1 MLGIKK
7 LDRYI
12 LQKFLLIFVGA
23 FFICQFVFMMQ
34 FTWRYVDELIGK
46 GLSMEILAQFF
57 WYMGLTLV
65 PQALPLAILLASL
78 ITFGNFGE
86 SFELTATK
94 AAGVSLL
101 RIMRPLGIVAL
112 LMTGVSFYFQNSTST
127 EAQVNLRTLLFS
139 MKQQSPAVEIP
150 EGVFYNGVPNINLF
164 VQKKNAETG
173 MLYQTIIYKTDQGF
187 EKAQIVLAD
196 SARLEMT
203 ADKLHLKLDLWNGE
217 QFQALQSDGGANM
230 LSNNNGEPYDRETFN
245 YKQLLIDFDSN
256 FNLMDKEL
264 LTGMP
269 QAKNMK
275 QIEHSVDSMEH
286 ELDSVGRAY
295 YADLNRS
302 YYRIRSLRRA
312 DSLQLAAILQGKVKR
327 KSSGQVTKI
336 PTVASIE
343 ANASNIE
350 MENARQLARSTVRSM
365 QSDLE
370 WKTMVVSDGDYN
382 IRRHWVEWHQKM
394 TLSLACIIF
403 FFVGAPLG
411 AIIRKGGLGM
421 PTVISVA
428 IFIFWYIINT
438 SSMKMARDGS
448 INMALGMW
456 ISTLVIAPFG
466 IFITYKANRDSV
478 VFNLDAYRSLLFR
491 WLGIRTKRHLVR
503 KEVIIEDPRMDLVP
517 GWLDALREDCRAY
530 NQRKQL
536 LRAPNYVQTFFRY
549 EQDEAAKQI
558 RDRIES
564 LVEELSNSRDSKV
577 LALLNEFPSIYA
589 AAHTSPFHSHRA
601 NVLAGIFFPLGLIL
615 WFRIWRFRLRLL
627 RDLRITVRTCDQL
640 DQVISGR
647 REEVNDGMAPDA
659 EQLASRRFRKRMRR
673 VVKGAVVVLFLAL
686 LATIVWNGWKRQKHQ
701 RAKAQTEQANRPGSN
716 PNRTPY
722 RPTGHDRH
730 SGTPPNRS
738 GCNSRKERP
747 KPIRPC
753 GRRPTGPR
761 IRPGRRAYGGRNVVR
776 WRHLPPNS
784 TRFRTDNPTP
794 ERHYPP
800 DRVSNPADST
810 SCPP

>member
-101 RIMRPLGIVAL
+101 RVMRPLGIVAL

-327 KSSGQVTKI
+327 KSSGQVTKV

-647 REEVNDGMAPDA
+647 REEVNDGMTPDA

-673 VVKGAVVVLFLAL
+673 VVKGGVVVLFLAL

-701 RAKAQTEQANRPGSN
+701 RAKAQTEQANRPGDSA
-716 PNRTPY
+716 
-722 RPTGHDRH
+722 
-730 SGTPPNRS
+730 SGKENSSSDFRS
-738 GCNSRKERP
+738 PSP
-747 KPIRPC
+747 MLP
-753 GRRPTGPR
+753 
-761 IRPGRRAYGGRNVVR
+761 VR
-776 WRHLPPNS
+776 
-784 TRFRTDNPTP
+784 
-794 ERHYPP
+794 
-800 DRVSNPADST
+800 
-810 SCPP
+810 

>member
-327 KSSGQVTKI
+327 KSSGQVTKV

-503 KEVIIEDPRMDLVP
+503 KEVIIEDPRMNLVP

-647 REEVNDGMAPDA
+647 REEVNGGMAPDA

-673 VVKGAVVVLFLAL
+673 VVKGGVVVLFLAL

-701 RAKAQTEQANRPGSN
+701 RAKAQTEQANRPGDSA
-716 PNRTPY
+716 
-722 RPTGHDRH
+722 
-730 SGTPPNRS
+730 SGKGNSPSDFRS
-738 GCNSRKERP
+738 SSP
-747 KPIRPC
+747 MLP
-753 GRRPTGPR
+753 
-761 IRPGRRAYGGRNVVR
+761 VR
-776 WRHLPPNS
+776 
-784 TRFRTDNPTP
+784 
-794 ERHYPP
+794 
-800 DRVSNPADST
+800 
-810 SCPP
+810 

>member
-101 RIMRPLGIVAL
+101 RVMRPLGIVAL

-327 KSSGQVTKI
+327 KSSGQVTKV

-448 INMALGMW
+448 INMAFGMW

-589 AAHTSPFHSHRA
+589 AAHTSPFHSRRA

-627 RDLRITVRTCDQL
+627 RDLRITVHTCDQL

-647 REEVNDGMAPDA
+647 REEVNGGMAPDA

-673 VVKGAVVVLFLAL
+673 VVKGGVVVLFLAL

-701 RAKAQTEQANRPGSN
+701 RAKAQTEQANRPGDSA
-716 PNRTPY
+716 
-722 RPTGHDRH
+722 
-730 SGTPPNRS
+730 SGKGNSPSDFRS
-738 GCNSRKERP
+738 P
-747 KPIRPC
+747 LPMLP
-753 GRRPTGPR
+753 
-761 IRPGRRAYGGRNVVR
+761 VR
-776 WRHLPPNS
+776 
-784 TRFRTDNPTP
+784 
-794 ERHYPP
+794 
-800 DRVSNPADST
+800 
-810 SCPP
+810 

>member
-1 MLGIKK
+1 VSRL
-7 LDRYI
+7 
-12 LQKFLLIFVGA
+12 
-23 FFICQFVFMMQ
+23 
-34 FTWRYVDELIGK
+34 
-46 GLSMEILAQFF
+46 
-57 WYMGLTLV
+57 
-65 PQALPLAILLASL
+65 
-78 ITFGNFGE
+78 NF
-86 SFELTATK
+86 TATK

-101 RIMRPLGIVAL
+101 RVMRPLGIVAL

-312 DSLQLAAILQGKVKR
+312 DSLQLAAILQGKVQR
-327 KSSGQVTKI
+327 KSSSQVTKV

-647 REEVNDGMAPDA
+647 REEVNDGMATDA
-659 EQLASRRFRKRMRR
+659 EQLASRRFRKRMGR

-701 RAKAQTEQANRPGSN
+701 RAKAQTEQADRPGDSA
-716 PNRTPY
+716 
-722 RPTGHDRH
+722 
-730 SGTPPNRS
+730 SGKGNSSSDFRS
-738 GCNSRKERP
+738 PSP
-747 KPIRPC
+747 MLP
-753 GRRPTGPR
+753 
-761 IRPGRRAYGGRNVVR
+761 VR
-776 WRHLPPNS
+776 
-784 TRFRTDNPTP
+784 
-794 ERHYPP
+794 
-800 DRVSNPADST
+800 
-810 SCPP
+810 